1 MKQSLHTR
9 VVFFLV
15 LLISLLTSTI
25 NAQEAAADTLK
36 NAKADSLFRNMS
48 EEESGDLGEVIS
60 YEARDSIV
68 ALREG
73 QLIMLYGKA
82 RLGYGDMSIEA
93 EVVELDYQN
102 NLVVAY
108 GKTDSSGKA
117 YGEPV
122 FKDSEQEIKAIKIMY
137 NLKTKRGKI
146 FGALTRQGEFLVYGN
161 EIKKDSNNVV
171 YLKGMTCIPCKE
183 EDSRTV
189 FRATKAKIIPDDKIV
204 TGPMY
209 LEIGGAAT
217 PLGLPF
223 GFFPNARRA
232 HNGILI
238 PTFGNS
244 ANQGYFLRDG
254 GYYWG
259 INDKTDMIVKGDIYS
274 NGSWALRTF
283 NTYQVLYK
291 ASGALNLA
299 YSEFIT
305 GDRDI
310 PSTYSKARSYAL
322 SWKHIQDTK
331 SNPSLRFN
339 SDVNLLGNR
348 YNRYNGFNTNQFLN
362 NTFQSNISFSKSY
375 RWSMLSLNA
384 QHAQNTNTRQMQ
396 VTFPSLT
403 FNVNRF
409 FPFRNTALSKYNA
422 LDKLGISYL
431 LTGQNSISG
440 ADSTLLKG
448 NIADSLQY
456 GLKHSLPLS
465 TNINLLKY
473 ITLTPQLNMA
483 AYMYPSTIE
492 KSYDSSLAQPRSKTV
507 KGYSGALEY
516 DFSAGMNTK
525 VYFDYALRSARVSRI
540 RHLMIPTL
548 SYAYRPDFGDEKY
561 GYWKT
566 VQRDSLGNRS
576 YYSVY
581 EKSVYGGPALGGIN
595 SLGLSISNNIE
606 AKIKQ
611 RSDSGYSFVKTTVLQ
626 DLSLNGAYN
635 FAADSFNMSTIN
647 LSARSKVLKYFDVVA
662 RAVYDPYAYDNE
674 NPAKRLDIYAY
685 QYNGTLLN
693 FQSAYFTINA
703 SFGSNMLEALKKTRE
718 APVLTNAVERGAM
731 KEDRPEFQN
740 LSWNLAAYYNL
751 DLQRQSNGVTRPT
764 QTFNFRADVSP
775 TRFWKVGM
783 TSGVDFNTGNLSYT
797 SINIYRD
804 LKCWELMI
812 DWVPF
817 GFNKRYSVY
826 LNLKTPSLSSVKLPR
841 QKGWF
846 DNIQ

>member
-1 MKQSLHTR
+1 MTSILKAQ
-9 VVFFLV
+9 
-15 LLISLLTSTI
+15 ISSG
-25 NAQEAAADTLK
+25 DTLK
-36 NAKADSLFRNMS
+36 NPKADSLFSREGPS
-48 EEESGDLGEVIS
+48 EEDDLGEIIS

-73 QLIMLYGKA
+73 QLLILYGKA
-82 RLGYGDMSIEA
+82 RLGYGNMTIEA
-93 EVVELDYQN
+93 EIVELDYQK

-117 YGEPV
+117 FGEPV
-122 FKDSEQEIKAIKIMY
+122 FKDSEQEIKAKKIMY

-204 TGPMY
+204 TGPMF

-223 GFFPNARRA
+223 GFFPNAKRA

-259 INDKTDMIVKGDIYS
+259 INEKTDMIIKGDIFS
-274 NGSWALRTF
+274 NGSWGLRTF
-283 NTYQVLYK
+283 NTYNVLYRS
-291 ASGALNLA
+291 SGALNLA
-299 YSEFIT
+299 YSEYIT
-305 GDRDI
+305 GDKDI
-310 PSTYSKARSYAL
+310 PSTYSKARSYAIA
-322 SWKHIQDTK
+322 WKHVQDNK
-331 SNPSLRFN
+331 SNPTVRFN
-339 SDVNLLGNR
+339 SDVNYLGNQ
-348 YNRYNGFNTNQFLN
+348 YNKYNGFNTNQFLN
-362 NTFQSNISFSKSY
+362 NSFQSNVSFSKTY
-375 RWSMLSLNA
+375 RWSLLSLNA
-384 QHAQNTNTRQMQ
+384 QHAQNTTTRQMQ

-409 FPFRNTALSKYNA
+409 FPFRNSGISKYQF

-431 LTGQNSISG
+431 LTGQNSLSG
-440 ADSTLLKG
+440 IDSTIFKG
-448 NIADSLQY
+448 SIQDSLKY
-456 GLKHSLPLS
+456 GVKHSMPIS

-473 ITLTPQLNMA
+473 ITLTPQLNLN
-483 AYMYPSTIE
+483 AYMYPSSVE
-492 KSYDSSLAQPRSKTV
+492 KSFDTALDRQITKTL
-507 KGYSGALEY
+507 KGYSGAYEY
-516 DFSAGMNTK
+516 DFGAGMNTK
-525 VYFDYALRSARVSRI
+525 VYFDYFLKNARLSRI

-548 SYAYRPDFGDEKY
+548 SYDYRPNFGDEKY

-566 VQRDSLGNRS
+566 VQRDTAGNMN
-576 YYSVY
+576 YYSIF
-581 EKSVYGGPALGGIN
+581 EKSVYGGPMLGGRNALG
-595 SLGLSISNNIE
+595 LAISNNIE
-606 AKIKQ
+606 AKIRQ
-611 RSDSGYSFVKTTVLQ
+611 RTDSGYNFVKTTVLQ
-626 DLSLNGAYN
+626 DLSLTGNYN
-635 FAADSFNMSTIN
+635 FAADSFHMSLIN

-662 RAVYDPYAYDNE
+662 NAVYDPYAYDKE
-674 NPAKRLDIYAY
+674 NPGKRLDVYAY
-685 QYNGTLLN
+685 QYNDKLLN

-703 SFGSNMLEALKKTRE
+703 AFGSNMLEAIKKTRE
-718 APVLTNAVERGAM
+718 APVLTNAVERGAQGE
-731 KEDRPEFQN
+731 KPREFQSLN
-740 LSWNLAAYYNL
+740 WNLAAYYNL
-751 DLQRQSNGVTRPT
+751 ALQRGADNVTRPT
-764 QTFNFRADVSP
+764 QTFNFRADVMP
-775 TRFWKVGM
+775 TKYWKVGM

-817 GFNKRYSVY
+817 GFNKRYSVF
-826 LNLKTPSLSSVKLPR
+826 LNLKTPSLSSVKVPR